1 MPPPDFHASKLK
13 IERAKKHILDLNALL
28 TNFLASDFYSVTVEK
43 ESQYG
48 LSLLKIDFDET
59 QFPSD
64 GAALIIGDALHNLK
78 SALDLLYFQ
87 VVSHGG
93 VTTKYTMFPIR
104 NTRQELIGPLKNAL
118 ETHQISS
125 AVHDFIL
132 DTVKPYKAGN
142 YPLWAVHDLNV
153 WDKHQLLIPV
163 LKLMRFVGIRL
174 ETNEHTPVNEGSI
187 YYLDSPCYITLP
199 DDRPITLKDKGHA
212 AGNILFGLGL
222 AYEGSPII
230 RSLNGIAEEITR
242 TVEAFDILGMSGSI

>member
-222 AYEGSPII
+222 AYEGQPNHS
-230 RSLNGIAEEITR
+230 IA
-242 TVEAFDILGMSGSI
+242 